1 MRHLAARS
9 FKSEL
14 TIGAFHAPRADGVDG
29 GRVRSKRQHIA
40 L

>member
-1 MRHLAARS
+1 MRHLAARG

-14 TIGAFHAPRADGVDG
+14 TIGAFYAPRADGVDG
-29 GRVRSKRQHIA
+29 GRVWSKRQYVA